1 MAEEGDRIA
10 MSQRERDRWRVL
22 QDVKEGRYTQ
32 AKAAELLK
40 LSVRQVRRLQERCA
54 RQGPAA
60 LVHRLRGRPSNR
72 RHDAQLRKKV
82 LQAYRRR
89 YGDFGPTF
97 ACEKLAAEGLLVAV
111 NTLRRWLLAEGLW
124 QRRRRRERHRQRRPR
139 RSCFGELVQMDTS
152 LHEWT
157 EGRGAALVLL
167 TMIDDATSRVLARF
181 YPADTVEAHLDLL
194 GRWLAQHGRPR
205 ALYTDRHGIFEAHK
219 KGQVDY
225 QGETQ
230 FTRALTELDID
241 LIKAHS
247 PQAKGRVERSF
258 GTAQDRWVKELRLA
272 KAKTLAE
279 ANAVLERLLPE
290 HNRRFSVAAAEPGDA
305 HRALGSGHHLAAI
318 LSVQEQRVVAND
330 YTIRFQN
337 RLYQLDKPI
346 YSGERGGKVVVELR
360 LDGTMAIRFG
370 ARYLNYHEITTRPPR
385 ARAAD
390 PEADEA
396 DNGVAGG
403 VVRGAVK
410 KDGASSSDPPSPGV
424 KPTNG
429 RSGRT
434 PAEPYPPAGEDQ
446 SMVRGEHRPPADHPW
461 KRRRFLSPKPRQD
474 NPDPTPPP
482 PGPPTPNTPAV

>member
-10 MSQRERDRWRVL
+10 MSQRERDRLRVF

-40 LSVRQVRRLQERCA
+40 LSVRQVRRLQKRWS
-54 RQGPAA
+54 RRGPAA
-60 LVHRLRGRPSNR
+60 LVHGLRGRASNH

-89 YGDFGPTF
+89 YADFGPTL

-124 QRRRRRERHRQRRPR
+124 QRRRRRERHRRRRPR

-152 LHEWT
+152 LHAWT
-157 EGRGAALVLL
+157 EGRGDDMVLL

-181 YPADTVEAHLDLL
+181 YAADTIAAHFDLL
-194 GRWLAQHGRPR
+194 GRWLAKYGRPR

-219 KGQVDY
+219 AGQADY
-225 QGETQ
+225 EGETQ
-230 FTRALTELDID
+230 FSRALTELDID

-272 KAKTLAE
+272 KATTVDE

-290 HNRRFSVAAAEPGDA
+290 HNRRFSVPPAEASDG
-305 HRALGSGHHLAAI
+305 HRTLGSGHRLAAI
-318 LSVQEQRVVAND
+318 LSIQEQRVVAND
-330 YTIRFQN
+330 YTIRFEN

-346 YSGERGGKVVVELR
+346 YPGQRRGKVVIELR

-370 ARYLNYHEITTRPPR
+370 NHYLNYHEISPR
-385 ARAAD
+385 TAASQG
-390 PEADEA
+390 AA
-396 DNGVAGG
+396 SQGAASQGAASQGASNGSMT
-403 VVRGAVK
+403 GAVK
-410 KDGASSSDPPSPGV
+410 SATKKDGDSSSDPPSSGV

-446 SMVRGEHRPPADHPW
+446 STVRGPYRPAADHPW
-461 KRRRFLSPKPRQD
+461 RRGFRGGLGRKNRKP
-474 NPDPTPPP
+474 
-482 PGPPTPNTPAV
+482 